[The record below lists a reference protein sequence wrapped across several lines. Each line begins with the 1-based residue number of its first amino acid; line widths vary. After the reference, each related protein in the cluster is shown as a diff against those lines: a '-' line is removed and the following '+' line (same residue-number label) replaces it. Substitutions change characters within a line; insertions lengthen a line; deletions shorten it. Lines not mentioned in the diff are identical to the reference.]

1 MSKHLGFFGL
11 LSAGMTALESTTAPV
26 VDSLEPEEQ
35 TALLTV
41 LSQYQRLVDQCE
53 NLNSESTQ
61 QSAQLNPSTL
71 AKQYA
76 ALFAQYQEEIE
87 ESQLLLSNQEQ
98 LTRRY
103 QRLFDKYQRKLN
115 DTNLSHK
122 QRIRYTKLCNQYEE
136 LFRLYS

>member
-11 LSAGMTALESTTAPV
+11 LSAGMTAWESTTAPP
-26 VDSLEPEEQ
+26 VDSLDPEAQ
-35 TALLTV
+35 TALLTL
-41 LSQYQRLVDQCE
+41 LSQYQRLVDRCE

-61 QSAQLNPSTL
+61 PSGQFNPPPLT
-71 AKQYA
+71 KQYA

-87 ESQLLLSNQEQ
+87 YSQLLLSNQEQ

-103 QRLFDKYQRKLN
+103 QRLFDKYQGKLN
-115 DTNLSHK
+115 DTNLSSK